1 MIALEAVSFY
11 LSVTNCDGEARVYRP
26 FKRCLLLTDFGW
38 LCVMKG
44 TGMCED
50 ALCFFVGF
58 FFSPSLLLFSLRLQ
72 LKDECS

>member
-11 LSVTNCDGEARVYRP
+11 LFVTNCDGEARVYRP

-50 ALCFFVGF
+50 ALCVCFFF
-58 FFSPSLLLFSLRLQ
+58 PFSPSVQSQ
-72 LKDECS
+72 ASVEG